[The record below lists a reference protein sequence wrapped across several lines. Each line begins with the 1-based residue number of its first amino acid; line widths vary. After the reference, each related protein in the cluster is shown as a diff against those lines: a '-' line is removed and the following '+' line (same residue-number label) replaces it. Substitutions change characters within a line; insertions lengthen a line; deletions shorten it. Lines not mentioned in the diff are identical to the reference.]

1 MNLTRRTFLGLVT
14 VATIVSNGTPASAQT
29 VIVSNLAEPNTI
41 GSAGLVGSDNWLAQ
55 GFSTPASTSYSLDSV
70 SLKLARD
77 PSFSGTFTVSFW
89 DSSGPGGR
97 PGSQLATISSGNQ
110 VSSLTTSFADYAFPA
125 SGAGVTLAPSASY
138 FVVLSASAP
147 FASAG
152 LYWSIPDAQNPGSTG
167 PGQIGNWTSSANQGA
182 SWDFLSSDFPTQI
195 AVSGTAVPEPE
206 TYALV
211 SGLALVG
218 FAAFRGLRRKGSLT

>member
-1 MNLTRRTFLGLVT
+1 MNLTRRTFLGLVA
-14 VATIVSNGTPASAQT
+14 VATIVPNVTPARAQT
-29 VIVSNLAEPNTI
+29 IIISNLAEPNTI
-41 GSAGLVGSDNWLAQ
+41 GNAGLAGSDKWFAQ

-70 SLKLARD
+70 SLKLTRD

-97 PGSQLATISSGNQ
+97 PGSQLATISSGN
-110 VSSLTTSFADYAFPA
+110 VSTLTTSFADYPFPA
-125 SGAGVTLAPSASY
+125 SGAGITLAPSTSY

-147 FASAG
+147 FASSG
-152 LYWSIPDAQNPGSTG
+152 LFWIGPDAQNPGSTG
-167 PGQIGNWTSSANQGA
+167 VGQMGDWTSSVNQGA
-182 SWDFLSSDFPTQI
+182 SWDFLSSDFPFQI
-195 AVSGTAVPEPE
+195 AVAGTAVPEPE

-218 FAAFRGLRRKGSLT
+218 FAAFRRFRSKDA